1 VASESIFLRTKSG
14 LEVLRQSSY
23 DSEDVLQTALAEH
36 PEVLAGSTTAGD
48 TDSGLLLL
56 RREVSVSGQG
66 GSAPFSLDHLFLDG
80 DAVPVLVEVK
90 RSSDSRVRREVVGQ
104 MLDHAANALTHWP
117 VEVLQQAL
125 EARASAENRAEAD
138 LLQDVAPGVDVDDFW
153 RDVDANL
160 RAGRIRMVFVA
171 DELPPDLVRV
181 IEFLNE
187 QMTPAEVLGVE
198 LRQFTGGGHT
208 AYVPTVVG
216 RTTYAVAR
224 KAGRSGQ
231 VWDRRSFLDAADSR
245 CRGRERDLVDALL
258 KDVDDHGVRLSWGK
272 GVSPGVGGWYRVAG
286 EPVGTWALNL
296 NTEDSRTGPYLYFFF
311 PELSRRLG
319 ATRMERVAEALE
331 RIGPMREKVAD
342 ARASG
347 WQKYPSV
354 FLREIADHPD
364 MLDRLFLAL
373 AQMRIDRLVPGGV
386 GRRDEGG
393 PRHGD
398 DGAAREPALHAGADA
413 TGPALANG
421 RSSEFAPHRPASP
434 EHASSEG
441 AGSGAAASD
450 RRGADDADS
459 VASDDGVSDEAGS
472 EFEAGS
478 DNAGSEFEA
487 GSEFDAL
494 EEDSPWAERAP
505 WETPMTADVERK
517 NDE

>member
-1 VASESIFLRTKSG
+1 MGSESIFLRTTSG

-23 DSEDVLQTALAEH
+23 DSDDVLQTALAEY
-36 PEVLAGSTTAGD
+36 PEVLAGSTTAGG
-48 TDSGLLLL
+48 TESRLLLL
-56 RREVSVSGQG
+56 RREVSVPGQE

-90 RSSDSRVRREVVGQ
+90 RSSDSRIRREVVGQ
-104 MLDHAANALTHWP
+104 MLDYAANAVTHWP

-125 EARASAENRAEAD
+125 EARASAEKRAGAD
-138 LLQDVAPGVDVDDFW
+138 LLQDVAPGVDVDDYW

-160 RAGRIRMVFVA
+160 RSGRIRMVFVA
-171 DELPPDLVRV
+171 DELPADLVRI

-216 RTTYAVAR
+216 RTTHAVAQ

-245 CRGRERDLVDALL
+245 CRGKERDLVDALL

-272 GVSPGVGGWYRVAG
+272 GVSPGVGGWYRLAG

-296 NTEDSRTGPYLYFFF
+296 NTEDSQTGPYLYFFF

-342 ARASG
+342 ARASR

-386 GRRDEGG
+386 GHHDEEA
-393 PRHGD
+393 PRYGD
-398 DGAAREPALHAGADA
+398 DAATRGAGARAAAAVD
-413 TGPALANG
+413 GPALADG
-421 RSSEFAPHRPASP
+421 RSSDVASSRRASP
-434 EHASSEG
+434 EHV
-441 AGSGAAASD
+441 
-450 RRGADDADS
+450 DAENAVPED
-459 VASDDGVSDEAGS
+459 
-472 EFEAGS
+472 AGS
-478 DNAGSEFEA
+478 DSAGSDHANNVGLDNAGPEFE
-487 GSEFDAL
+487 EPD
-494 EEDSPWAERAP
+494 EELPSTERAP
-505 WETPMTADVERK
+505 WELPMTTDVERK
-517 NDE
+517 ADE